1 MIASLRSKFDA
12 SVTTRTGLHLF
23 ALLLS
28 GTMCFGGGTD
38 SAAAQD
44 VGKTV
49 RIITLGDSITKGVR
63 PGVKAEETFPF
74 LLQEGLKKQGI
85 TVEVINVGI
94 GGENTTQALKRL
106 KAQVIDKKPHIVTIM
121 YAANDSY
128 VDKGKTVPRLTEA
141 EYRANLK
148 QIVEDLRKANIK
160 PILMATN
167 RLGDKHPNN
176 GAGEHP
182 GKWLDQYVAICRE
195 VAKEL
200 NVPLVDHHEHWSK
213 ALKGGTDIDKWMTDS
228 CHPNPK
234 GQEEMAKVM
243 LPVVMKAIRG
253 K

>member
-1 MIASLRSKFDA
+1 MINSHHLNFGVPA
-12 SVTTRTGLHLF
+12 TTRKGLRLF

-28 GTMCFGGGTD
+28 GTMCFAWGTNL
-38 SAAAQD
+38 ANAQD
-44 VGKTV
+44 GDQPV

-74 LLQEGLKKQGI
+74 LLQTGLKKEGI
-85 TVEVINVGI
+85 VAEVTNVGI
-94 GGENTTQALKRL
+94 GGENTAQALKRL

-148 QIVEDLRKANIK
+148 QIVEELRKAQIK

-167 RLGDKHPNN
+167 RLGDKHPSN

-195 VAKEL
+195 VAKDL
-200 NVPLVDHHEHWSK
+200 KVPLVDHHEHWSM
-213 ALKGGTDIDKWMTDS
+213 ALKDGTDIDKWMTDS

-234 GQEEMAKVM
+234 GQEEMAKLM